1 MVAFMKF
8 IFALC
13 AIICCLQLVEMARIR
28 RDDTPAEGDS
38 AKIDFSEFANK
49 IMDEFKKTLNNE
61 DLQNF
66 FKNAQTN
73 IQEVTKSVSE
83 SVSNALNNMKK
94 EST

>member
-1 MVAFMKF
+1 MTK
-8 IFALC
+8 
-13 AIICCLQLVEMARIR
+13 LVEMARIR
-28 RDDTPAEGDS
+28 RDDSPAEGDS
-38 AKIDFSEFANK
+38 GKIDFSEFANK
-49 IMDEFKKTLNNE
+49 IVDEFKKTLNNE

-73 IQEVTKSVSE
+73 LQEVTKSVSE